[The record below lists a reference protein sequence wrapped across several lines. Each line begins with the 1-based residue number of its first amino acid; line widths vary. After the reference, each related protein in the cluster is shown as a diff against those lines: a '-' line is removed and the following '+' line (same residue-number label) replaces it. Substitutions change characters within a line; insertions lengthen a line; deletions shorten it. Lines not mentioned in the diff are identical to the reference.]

1 MPGQLARIPGGA
13 RLLESALFQKLRHKL
28 SQRVNPRENS
38 HFTGFLRLPSQFDAL
53 TGPVVAAVAA
63 GRAGAALRIAV
74 LGCSNGAEAYTIAS
88 VLRCA
93 HPQLQFT
100 VAGYDIDEGC
110 VVQAGQAIYARDEI
124 YNNQIIT
131 AEFVDTTFA
140 PEGDRF
146 RVLPHVAERARFA
159 IGNVLSPDLAAVAG
173 TCDIVFAQNFLFH
186 LAPDLARQALG
197 NIRGL
202 LRPGAAL
209 FIDGVDLD
217 LRYRF
222 VRASALAPLD
232 YKIREIHDEARRA
245 RAVGWPYE
253 YWGLEP
259 FMTYRRDGQRRYA
272 TLFLAE

>member
-1 MPGQLARIPGGA
+1 MPGHLARIPGGA

-28 SQRVNPRENS
+28 SQRVNARVNS

-53 TGPVVAAVAA
+53 VGPVVAAVSA
-63 GRAGAALRIAV
+63 GRGGAALRIAV

-88 VLRCA
+88 VLRRA
-93 HPQLQFT
+93 HPQLPFAI
-100 VAGYDIDEGC
+100 AGYDIDEGC
-110 VVQAGQAIYARDEI
+110 VLQARQALYARDEI

-131 AEFVDTTFA
+131 EDFVATTFA
-140 PEGDRF
+140 QEGDRF
-146 RVLPHVAERARFA
+146 RVVPSVAERATFA
-159 IGNVLSPDLAAVAG
+159 VGDVLAPDLAAVVG

-186 LAPDLARQALG
+186 LPPDLARQALV
-197 NIRGL
+197 NIHRL
-202 LRPGAAL
+202 LRRGAAM

-222 VRASALAPLD
+222 VRANRLAPLD
-232 YKIREIHDEARRA
+232 CKIREIHEEARRA

-259 FMTYRRDGQRRYA
+259 FMTYRRDWQRRYA
-272 TLFLAE
+272 TIFMAE